1 MIPRETATKEAGKMR
16 PHALCGAKEPT
27 PAPLASCPVC
37 GKPRPKNRN
46 WSTYC
51 SDKCRKTAWRIRKGE
66 ESSPSVIERLN
77 RIESKLDAL
86 LGAK

>member
-1 MIPRETATKEAGKMR
+1 MNTPEAATRQPRKMR

-27 PAPLASCPVC
+27 PDPMTACPIC
-37 GKPRPKNRN
+37 GQQRPKNRK

-51 SDKCRKTAWRIRKGE
+51 SGRCRKAAYRIRKGE

-86 LGAK
+86 MGAK